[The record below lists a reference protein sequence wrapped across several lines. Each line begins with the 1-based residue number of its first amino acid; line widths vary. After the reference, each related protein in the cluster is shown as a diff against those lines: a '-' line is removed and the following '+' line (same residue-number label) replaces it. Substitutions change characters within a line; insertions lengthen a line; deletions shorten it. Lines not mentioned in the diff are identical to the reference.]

1 MNWHFLQWPSLS
13 PVNEWFPLFHISMPV
28 DYRIKWPVEKMDEN
42 DSIIFP
48 SAHLNILCLSL
59 SNIFQIQTNR
69 GVYTNFSTFGQTLS
83 FCLISRYYLKIND
96 PITEEKR
103 PFCLFLCQFLQRINF
118 QFWDASFY
126 IWKPCSFV
134 FLSKVKL
141 IQEQGNIMWKQ
152 KAWIDSII
160 GRLKIFVKFVHRI
173 N

>member
-103 PFCLFLCQFLQRINF
+103 PFCLFLCLSPTDQFPILGCFNSIFENLAALYSF
-118 QFWDASFY
+118 Q
-126 IWKPCSFV
+126 
-134 FLSKVKL
+134 KL
-141 IQEQGNIMWKQ
+141 N
-152 KAWIDSII
+152 
-160 GRLKIFVKFVHRI
+160 
-173 N
+173 